1 MEKYDI
7 GNLLSNSIA
16 EFQRIT
22 EEQKKDKNFLIF
34 CLRSGVDGRILK
46 YANPFILFTS
56 SPQDEDDISD
66 WYDKAELDNQFI
78 GEALKLN
85 EHCFFGLIDNDDI
98 MFQIGEGYDL
108 FDIRD
113 DENAWVNALQN
124 PKFLRY
130 HDDFAFD
137 EFIEEAKGTPVERA
151 FNKTIAAVK
160 SNLSVFASSII
171 NDYFFSFFSREYIE
185 KEYGIKFDESYFQN
199 VAKNQTEE
207 PTLKDHPQYQDIY
220 ENTNLDDFEAIIR
233 FVFAH

>member
-1 MEKYDI
+1 MTKYEI

-16 EFQRIT
+16 SFQKIT

-34 CLRSGVDGRILK
+34 CLQSGVDGRILK

-56 SPQDEDDISD
+56 SPQYEDDISD
-66 WYDKAELDNQFI
+66 WYENAELDNQFI

-85 EHCFFGLIDNDDI
+85 EHCFFGLIDNDDVI
-98 MFQIGEGYDL
+98 IKINEGYDL

-130 HDDFAFD
+130 HNDFAFD
-137 EFIEEAKGTPVERA
+137 EFIGEAKGTPVEQA
-151 FNKTIAAVK
+151 FNKTIAMVK
-160 SNLSVFASSII
+160 SNLNTFASSII
-171 NDYFFSFFSREYIE
+171 NDYFIFPKKEYIE
-185 KEYGIKFDESYFQN
+185 EDYDINFDESYFLK

-207 PTLKDHPQYQDIY
+207 PTLKEHAQCQDIY
-220 ENTNLDDFEAIIR
+220 ENTNLDDFEAIIK
-233 FVFAH
+233 FVFSH